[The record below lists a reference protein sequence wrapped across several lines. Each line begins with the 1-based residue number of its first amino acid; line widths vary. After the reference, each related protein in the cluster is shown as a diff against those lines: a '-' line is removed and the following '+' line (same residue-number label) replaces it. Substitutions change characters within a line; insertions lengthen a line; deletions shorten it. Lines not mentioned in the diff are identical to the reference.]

1 MIQKIQ
7 CQSRPWTTAPPTS
20 GPPATASPLIPPK
33 IPTMAPRRSA
43 GNAAARIV
51 SASGVT
57 AAAPS
62 PCTARAAISSPEFGA
77 SAHAAEATV
86 NSARPAT

>member
-1 MIQKIQ
+1 M
-7 CQSRPWTTAPPTS
+7 TAPPTS

-33 IPTMAPRRSA
+33 IPTTAPRRSA

-51 SASGVT
+51 RASGVT

-62 PCTARAAISSPEFGA
+62 PCTARAAISRLALGA
-77 SAHAAEATV
+77 TAHAAEASV
-86 NSARPAT
+86 NIASPAT